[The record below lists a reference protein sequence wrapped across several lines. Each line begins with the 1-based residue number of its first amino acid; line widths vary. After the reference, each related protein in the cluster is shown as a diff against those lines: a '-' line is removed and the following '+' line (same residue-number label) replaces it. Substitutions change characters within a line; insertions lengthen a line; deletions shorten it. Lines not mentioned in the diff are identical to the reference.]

1 MVTQTI
7 PQIRIA
13 FAGHRRLL
21 RDLFRIAFEREKKI
35 KLIAE
40 SDDVKLAPQIAKNYQ
55 PDVFILDLFP
65 PEFDVLEI
73 LSEIIKADPE
83 AKVLF
88 VGPDIKENELHS
100 LIEAGAC
107 GYISSQ
113 RSAAED
119 LIHAI
124 KAVQKGE
131 FWIDR
136 KMTASILKKSL
147 LKDLQSGGN
156 NTNPQDILTKRE
168 KEVFSYIAKGFTNKE
183 IASALYISDK
193 TVKCHVYNIFRKL
206 KFNRRGE
213 AILFAINQG
222 IFNLNGIS
230 V

>member
-1 MVTQTI
+1 VVKRTI

-13 FAGHRRLL
+13 FAGHRRLF
-21 RDLFRIAFEREKKI
+21 RDLFRIAFERDKKI

-40 SDDVKLAPQIAKNYQ
+40 SDDVNLASKIAKNYK
-55 PDVFILDLFP
+55 PDVFVLDLFP
-65 PEFDVLEI
+65 PDFDVLEI
-73 LSEIIKADPE
+73 LSEIIKAYPE

-100 LIEAGAC
+100 LIEAGAW

-113 RSAAED
+113 RSAADD
-119 LIHAI
+119 LVHAI
-124 KAVQKGE
+124 KVVQKGE

-136 KMTASILKKSL
+136 KMTASILKKSV
-147 LKDLQSGGN
+147 LKKFQSGGN
-156 NTNPQDILTKRE
+156 KINPKDILTKRE
-168 KEVFSYIAKGFTNKE
+168 KEVFSYIVKGFTNKE

-222 IFNLNGIS
+222 IFNLNGINL
-230 V
+230 